1 MAYVNISQEGGNM
14 SKLNWHQMKQEAK
27 YNEAKDLKEDVWAK
41 RIVKYILRGL
51 LAIFIILFIGA
62 VGYTYTALQ
71 PLSRNEAKIQEVM
84 IPIGSSNKDIAKL
97 LEENHL
103 IRNSRIF
110 HTYLKLKN
118 ISNLQAGYFDLSP
131 SMNADQLIAQ
141 LQEGGRPITVD
152 TDVKLTV
159 VEGMM
164 LEEIAEMVAEQTSIT
179 KEEFIKTADSPEFLK
194 KLAQQFPSLIQPLMD
209 KSDLKHTLEGYL
221 YPATY
226 DYFADTPVEEL
237 ITSMVGQTNLI
248 YQKLRPE
255 LDNTWMD
262 FHQVLTLASIVEKEG
277 VTAEDRRLIAGVFL
291 NRLEAGMP
299 LQSDITILYVLGEHK
314 ELVTYD
320 DLEKDSPYNLYMYS
334 GLGPG
339 PFNNP
344 SLEAIEAVLD
354 PEWSNYY
361 YFVADLETQKVYYAQ
376 TYEEHEVLVEQYVNK
391 EKTNESS
398 EESSQE

>member
-1 MAYVNISQEGGNM
+1 M

>member
-1 MAYVNISQEGGNM
+1 M

-51 LAIFIILFIGA
+51 LAIFIILFFGA